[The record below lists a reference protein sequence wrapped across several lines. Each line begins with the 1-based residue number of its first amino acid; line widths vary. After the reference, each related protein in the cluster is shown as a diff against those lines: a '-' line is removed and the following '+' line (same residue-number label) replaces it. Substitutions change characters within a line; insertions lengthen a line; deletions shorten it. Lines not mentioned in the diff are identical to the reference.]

1 MQVLQDRETAGH
13 KLVADKLAVGD
24 RLPVGD
30 SLVVVED
37 KLAVDRLVVERRQV
51 AGGKLAVRAA
61 DIRQVAAAALA
72 HQPEENSFEH

>member
-24 RLPVGD
+24 
-30 SLVVVED
+30 SLVVVGD

-51 AGGKLAVRAA
+51 AGGKLAVQAA

-72 HQPEENSFEH
+72 HQPEENSFEHVPSKI

>member
-13 KLVADKLAVGD
+13 KLVADKLAVE
-24 RLPVGD
+24 D

-51 AGGKLAVRAA
+51 AGGKLAVQAA
-61 DIRQVAAAALA
+61 DIRQVAAAVLA
-72 HQPEENSFEH
+72 HQPEETV